1 MKNAS
6 KNATIA
12 YYYPLLS
19 RYASMLIG
27 DQDEAEKIAR
37 KSLEDHYHITGLAPS
52 RHLRNMLKIDIYNR
66 CRYFKIFQIFDRPPV
81 KVPLKQ

>member
-6 KNATIA
+6 THATIA

-27 DQDEAEKIAR
+27 DQKEAEKIAR
-37 KSLEDHYHITGLAPS
+37 KSLEDHYHINGLATS
-52 RHLRNMLKIDIYNR
+52 RHLRNILKADVLNR
-66 CRYFKIFQIFDRPPV
+66 AVILKIFQIFDRPPV
-81 KVPLKQ
+81 KVPLNK